1 MGLVSSCNFEKN
13 VTVGSMHKNGDMLGY
28 FLFGGSDIIMLFQ
41 EKAGFRIMT
50 PTEDTT
56 ASQLSSDPGSR
67 VTTYKHIL
75 MGEKYGILSGQT
87 K

>member
-1 MGLVSSCNFEKN
+1 MGLVSSCNFEKK
-13 VTVGSMHKNGDMLGY
+13 VTVGSMHKKGDMFGY

-41 EKAGFRIMT
+41 EKAGFRIT
-50 PTEDTT
+50 APAEDTT
-56 ASQLSSDPGSR
+56 ASQPGSDHGSS

-75 MGEKYGILSGQT
+75 MGEKYGVLTGQT